1 MYKEYRVYGPNMVWG
16 NIPLWIF
23 PVPNVDLKLIELK
36 KEWTERNAD
45 NIVYLVREYVKQ
57 NYYQCIPIFTD
68 GSKDSGNDRVGVG
81 VYIPEFDVTIF
92 KIINDK
98 LSVFTAEVVPCC
110 SS

>member
-1 MYKEYRVYGPNMVWG
+1 MVWG

-45 NIVYLVREYVKQ
+45 NIVYLVQEYVKQ

-68 GSKDSGNDRVGVG
+68 GSKNSGNDRVGVG
-81 VYIPEFDVTIF
+81 VYIPEFDVTI
-92 KIINDK
+92 
-98 LSVFTAEVVPCC
+98 
-110 SS
+110 